1 MNTITISI
9 ILYINTNPTKGAF
22 ARPYDSSQ
30 GMSSNLLI
38 IMLLGLALFTLY
50 IVYRVWKSI
59 RDEERGK

>member
-1 MNTITISI
+1 MNTTITSI
-9 ILYINTNPTKGAF
+9 NLYINTNPTKGTF